1 VPGELRRVSLPVLAA
16 AGVGL
21 AVHLSCSSSGGGA
34 TGTSGSPPQTPHAW
48 TFASLA
54 KASNPELESL
64 MSSKAVPSAE
74 SLAGSEFRGWNVAE
88 LASVL
93 GIRKF
98 IKGFFRCSDS
108 PDFAGYNMPVKQN
121 EFEGPWEPALENGE
135 PVRHFYFGLVP
146 GSRVSDAIY
155 PATLVVDYRLWKG
168 TPATPPGITNTVDYL
183 VLPDPSNPNLVLGKS
198 YLQFS
203 EVKPFLGFF
212 LIERLQQ
219 SKPSPCLAAPV
230 HEGALENNAPSGVS
244 RGRNRQGAA

>member
-1 VPGELRRVSLPVLAA
+1 
-16 AGVGL
+16 VGL
-21 AVHLSCSSSGGGA
+21 ALNLSCSSSGSSS
-34 TGTSGSPPQTPHAW
+34 TGTSGSPEQTPHAW
-48 TFASLA
+48 TFESLA

-64 MSSKAVPSAE
+64 MSTKAVPTAE

-108 PDFAGYNMPVKQN
+108 PDFAGYNMPVIQN
-121 EFEGPWEPALENGE
+121 DFNGPWEPALEEGE
-135 PVRHFYFGLVP
+135 PVRHFYFGLLP
-146 GSRVSDAIY
+146 GSSVSDAIY

-168 TPATPPGITNTVDYL
+168 SPTTPPGITNTVDYL

-203 EVKPFLGFF
+203 SLKPFLGFF
-212 LIERLQQ
+212 LIERLQK

-230 HEGALENNAPSGVS
+230 HQGAREDGAPSEVS
-244 RGRNRQGAA
+244 RRRSVRGAA